1 MSTIKSNVRR
11 TTGDH
16 FEPDDANDPKVQRQL
31 RGHLEQIAYT
41 AYAANRTVLGAT
53 LTGVGLQKF
62 ERVALA
68 TAQARARWVATGMA
82 VGDPTRMPTPEQV
95 AELARLRAAY
105 EELAEV
111 YEAMRRLVERA
122 YVEYGAG

>member
-1 MSTIKSNVRR
+1 M
-11 TTGDH
+11 
-16 FEPDDANDPKVQRQL
+16 
-31 RGHLEQIAYT
+31 
-41 AYAANRTVLGAT
+41 LGAT

-68 TAQARARWVATGMA
+68 TGQARARWVATGMGG
-82 VGDPTRMPTPEQV
+82 GDPTRMPTPEQV